1 MHILKRY
8 GWIIISCIAG
18 GILLFITS
26 KTEPKKAV
34 VVTDHSS
41 NGVEDVQESSSSGTV
56 ENVDQVMVD
65 VKGEVQHPGVYDIS
79 IHARVDD
86 VLALAG
92 GLTENADELQI
103 NKAQKVHD
111 EMMIYVPR
119 IDETAQDDIASSTS
133 QTVRINYASKEEIV
147 ELPGIGPSKA
157 DAIVQYRE
165 ENGLFTSIEDLLQ
178 VSGIGEKTLESL
190 REYIQVP

>member
-34 VVTDHSS
+34 VVTDHSTNS
-41 NGVEDVQESSSSGTV
+41 SDNIQESSEIEAT
-56 ENVDQVMVD
+56 EHANEVMVD
-65 VKGEVQHPGVYDIS
+65 VKGEVQNPGVYHIS

-111 EMMIYVPR
+111 EMVIYVP
-119 IDETAQDDIASSTS
+119 DLNETPSDDVVSSNN
-133 QTVRINYASKEEIV
+133 QTVRINYATKEEIV

-157 DAIVQYRE
+157 DAIIQYRE
-165 ENGLFTSIEDLLQ
+165 ENGLFSSIEDLLQ

-190 REYIQVP
+190 REFIQVP

>member
-34 VVTDHSS
+34 VVTDHST
-41 NGVEDVQESSSSGTV
+41 NGLEDVQESSSSDTV
-56 ENVDQVMVD
+56 ENVEQVMVD
-65 VKGEVQHPGVYDIS
+65 VKGEVQQPGVYDIS

-92 GLTENADELQI
+92 GLTEHADELQI

-111 EMMIYVPR
+111 EMVIYVPH
-119 IDETAQDDIASSTS
+119 INEIAQEGMASSDS
-133 QTVRINYASKEEIV
+133 QRIRINYASKEEIV

-157 DAIVQYRE
+157 DAIIQHRE

-178 VSGIGEKTLESL
+178 VTGIGDKTLESL
-190 REYIQVP
+190 REFIQVP